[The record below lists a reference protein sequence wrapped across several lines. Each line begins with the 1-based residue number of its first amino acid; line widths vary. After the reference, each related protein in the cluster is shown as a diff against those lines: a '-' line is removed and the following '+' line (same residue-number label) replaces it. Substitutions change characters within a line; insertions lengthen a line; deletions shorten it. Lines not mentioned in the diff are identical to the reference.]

1 MKTRTTILS
10 FIIITLLSLVLIWLP
25 ASSAES
31 LKKVAVLPFTMNSN
45 RDLTFLQK
53 GIMDMLN
60 SRLAWKDKVKAMEYQ
75 TVKKKAAEFGGP
87 IDKETALKIGKALKA
102 DYVVMGSL
110 TVFGQGVSIDA
121 KILDVAKG
129 EELVTAFNQSKGMD
143 DVIPTVNKF
152 AQDINAKIMGRYVRP
167 PAYAMKPETDTEK
180 KPAGLISVKDKLE
193 AGDADYVQSFRS
205 GILSLDVGDVDGDG
219 KNELVFIDSRTVY
232 IHKWTENTFALFK
245 SIKGGITSDYVYVSV
260 ADLDGNGRAEIYV
273 SNLTEARLSSFVL
286 EWQGSTFVRICK
298 REPWFLRVTDIPGK
312 GQALIGQ
319 ERIVGKGFSHTV
331 YLLNRE
337 GSRISK
343 VEPLDLPH
351 MANIFNFVR
360 GKITAS
366 GKNTVVLAPDTD
378 YLFLFDPEGN
388 EVWRSEEEFGG
399 SDAHMTVPGIAPGEE
414 KWIHLSSPILLWDI
428 DKDGRDEVVICQNR
442 SAVNRMLEKERFFT
456 SGIVHFL
463 HWDKVNLSTTLKTKK
478 MGGPVSGY
486 VIKDMDN
493 DGRPELVM
501 SVAGRPSGKWKLL
514 RTKTN
519 RGQIVI
525 YHLD

>member
-31 LKKVAVLPFTMNSN
+31 LKKVAVLPFTMNSD

-75 TVKKKAAEFGGP
+75 TVKKKAAEFRGP

-180 KPAGLISVKDKLE
+180 KRAGLISVKDKLE
-193 AGDADYVQSFRS
+193 AGDADYVQNFRS

-232 IHKWTENTFALFK
+232 IHKWT
-245 SIKGGITSDYVYVSV
+245 
-260 ADLDGNGRAEIYV
+260 
-273 SNLTEARLSSFVL
+273 
-286 EWQGSTFVRICK
+286 
-298 REPWFLRVTDIPGK
+298 
-312 GQALIGQ
+312 
-319 ERIVGKGFSHTV
+319 
-331 YLLNRE
+331 
-337 GSRISK
+337 
-343 VEPLDLPH
+343 
-351 MANIFNFVR
+351 
-360 GKITAS
+360 
-366 GKNTVVLAPDTD
+366 
-378 YLFLFDPEGN
+378 
-388 EVWRSEEEFGG
+388 
-399 SDAHMTVPGIAPGEE
+399 
-414 KWIHLSSPILLWDI
+414 
-428 DKDGRDEVVICQNR
+428 
-442 SAVNRMLEKERFFT
+442 
-456 SGIVHFL
+456 
-463 HWDKVNLSTTLKTKK
+463 
-478 MGGPVSGY
+478 
-486 VIKDMDN
+486 
-493 DGRPELVM
+493 
-501 SVAGRPSGKWKLL
+501 
-514 RTKTN
+514 
-519 RGQIVI
+519 
-525 YHLD
+525 